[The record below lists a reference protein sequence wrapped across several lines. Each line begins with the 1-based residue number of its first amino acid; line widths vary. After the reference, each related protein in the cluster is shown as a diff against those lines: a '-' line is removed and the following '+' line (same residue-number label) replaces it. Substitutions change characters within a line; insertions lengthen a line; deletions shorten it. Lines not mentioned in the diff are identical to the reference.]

1 MSVGLPNRQ
10 PDALPVEIQRNGQ
23 QHGECDQHEHNHV
36 DLDPPAP
43 LHPVDRH
50 VEKCKSHKVLER
62 IDNYKD
68 LGREVRVA
76 VD

>member
-1 MSVGLPNRQ
+1 MSIGLPNQQ
-10 PDALPVEIQRNGQ
+10 PDALPVEIQWNGQ
-23 QHGECDQHEHNHV
+23 QHGECNQHEHNHV
-36 DLDPPAP
+36 NLDPSTP

-50 VEKCKSHKVLER
+50 VKKGKGNQVFER